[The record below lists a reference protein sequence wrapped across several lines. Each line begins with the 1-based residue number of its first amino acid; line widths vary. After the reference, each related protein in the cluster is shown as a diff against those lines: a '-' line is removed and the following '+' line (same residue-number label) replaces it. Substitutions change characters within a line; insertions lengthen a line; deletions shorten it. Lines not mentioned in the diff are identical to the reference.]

1 MKKEEIMKIDKID
14 HIGIAVKKIEEA
26 ARFHSETFGLK
37 VSGPIEVPSQK
48 VKIAFMEIGEV
59 KLELIEPL
67 GEDSPILKFIQKRGE
82 GLHHICFQVE
92 DIDQALKELKNKN
105 IKLIDENPR
114 MGATGK
120 RIAFLHPDSV
130 YGVLIELKEK

>member
-1 MKKEEIMKIDKID
+1 MRINKID

-26 ARFHSETFGLK
+26 VKFYSATFGLK
-37 VSGPIEVPSQK
+37 VSKPIEVPSQK

-59 KLELIEPL
+59 KLELLEPL

-92 DIDQALKELKNKN
+92 DIDQALEELKNKN
-105 IKLIDENPR
+105 VKLIDQNPR